1 MQYLT
6 RCQESDCPLTCG
18 WENINHA
25 IAPGCKRFNLVQ
37 KHSES
42 GEETLKLI
50 PTSNNCNG
58 IIHQKRCC
66 DCFGQGGKS
75 TCQRKCPCKQAG
87 NKCVSCYPLSKEHCQ
102 NSISKKNTISLRQN
116 KGEVSETD
124 LDEDATDEFS
134 HLPLQRMLE
143 IETTPP
149 PILNLVDRKMMEAFG
164 ATLTNSDEFDK
175 DDP

>member
-6 RCQESDCPLTCG
+6 RCQESDCPLTRG

-58 IIHQKRCC
+58 IVHQKQCC
-66 DCFGQGGKS
+66 DCFGQGGN
-75 TCQRKCPCKQAG
+75 QRASESVHANKQAI
-87 NKCVSCYPLSKEHCQ
+87 NVYPVIH
-102 NSISKKNTISLRQN
+102 
-116 KGEVSETD
+116 
-124 LDEDATDEFS
+124 
-134 HLPLQRMLE
+134 
-143 IETTPP
+143 
-149 PILNLVDRKMMEAFG
+149 
-164 ATLTNSDEFDK
+164 
-175 DDP
+175 